1 MCRSRWL
8 KHPELYRA
16 HVRQE
21 KNGAFGRQQ
30 EHGLPIRERWLP
42 GGLNQLVR
50 AGDVKSRQV
59 LCFGLFSSVFNAE
72 GNVPPPVPHQGL
84 YDFGEA
90 VVTSSQHEEDVSA
103 FTEKLWNKRDAGKR
117 TVLPPPFL
125 LLVPVHK
132 SRMK

>member
-1 MCRSRWL
+1 MRVQKPMVEASRTL
-8 KHPELYRA
+8 SA
-16 HVRQE
+16 HVRRE

-59 LCFGLFSSVFNAE
+59 LCFGLFSSVFKAE
-72 GNVPPPVPHQGL
+72 RNIPPPVPQQGL

-90 VVTSSQHEEDVSA
+90 DVTLSQHEEDVSA
-103 FTEKLWNKRDAGKR
+103 FAEKLWNMRDAGKR
-117 TVLPPPFL
+117 TVFPFL
-125 LLVPVHK
+125 FCCWCLCT
-132 SRMK
+132 RAG